1 MFKKFLLK
9 MAKSVLAELVEEV
22 LQAVIDEVQEEVA
35 ALTKLTEKERAA
47 ANMVLDLVEERAIH
61 LLDEKLASL

>member
-22 LQAVIDEVQEEVA
+22 LQAVVDEVQEEVA

>member
-9 MAKSVLAELVEEV
+9 AAKGVLSEVVEEL
-22 LQAVIDEVQEEVA
+22 LQAAIDEVQEEVGG
-35 ALTKLTEKERAA
+35 LSKLTEKERAA
-47 ANMVLDLVEERAIH
+47 ANMVLDLVEQRALR

>member
-9 MAKSVLAELVEEV
+9 MAKGVLAEVVEEL
-22 LQAVIDEVQEEVA
+22 LQAVVDEVQEEVA